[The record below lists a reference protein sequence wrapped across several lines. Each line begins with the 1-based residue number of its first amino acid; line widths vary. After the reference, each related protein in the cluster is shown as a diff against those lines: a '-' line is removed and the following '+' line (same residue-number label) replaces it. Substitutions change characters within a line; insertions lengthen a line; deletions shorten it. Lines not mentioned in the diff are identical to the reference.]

1 MSATPVVTPYTSTS
15 ALNVASVRF
24 LTYVSIVI
32 ADLVATF
39 AAGLISVVTRYEF
52 GGQFSPIG
60 YFSFAPSLSIF
71 FIVFAVGGLY
81 PGIALNPIEEFRRI
95 LRSASLGFLLLIG
108 MIFFLREGLLASR
121 IILISSWTLTLI
133 LVPIFRHFVRD
144 WCSRRDWWGI
154 PTVILGE
161 QESANM
167 TLDML
172 QQNPALGLRPV
183 AVLCDTS
190 RDDLVERNNLV
201 ARKQAF
207 VGDLSHSDLFAR
219 NYCSCYAILAMP
231 LSGSDRIAKFLADH
245 AKQYRR
251 VLVIPD
257 FFGVTSLSVTAKD
270 LCGILVLEVNQ
281 QLTHFFPQKIKRAFD
296 LLICGM
302 LAITISPIM
311 LLIYLAVRLSSPGA
325 GFYGQRRIGRGGKE
339 FKVWK
344 FRSMVINADELL
356 QRHLERDPVLRAEW
370 EQNHKLRRD
379 PRITPIGRA
388 LRKTSLDELPQLWN
402 VLCGQMSLVGP
413 RPIVEAEVRK
423 YGKNFHQYC
432 QVTPGITGLWQISGR
447 NNTTYELR
455 TQMDD
460 YYVRNWSATLDLYIL
475 ARTFRVVLLTSG
487 AY

>member
-1 MSATPVVTPYTSTS
+1 MSATPVVTPYTSTR

-39 AAGLISVVTRYEF
+39 AAGFISVVTRYEF

-71 FIVFAVGGLY
+71 FVVFAIAGLY

-108 MIFFLREGLLASR
+108 MAFFLREGLLASR
-121 IILISSWTLTLI
+121 IVFISSWTLTLV
-133 LVPIFRHFVRD
+133 LVPISRHFVRS
-144 WCSRRDWWGI
+144 WCSRQEWWGI

-161 QESANM
+161 QEFANM
-167 TLDML
+167 TLGML
-172 QQNPALGLRPV
+172 QRDPALGLRPV
-183 AVLCDTS
+183 AVLCDPS
-190 RDDLVERNNLV
+190 RDDLVERNTVV
-201 ARKQAF
+201 ARRRVF
-207 VGDLSHSDLFAR
+207 VGDLSHSDMFAR
-219 NYCSCYAILAMP
+219 DYCSCYAILAMP
-231 LSGSDRIAKFLADH
+231 LSGSDRLAKFLADH
-245 AKQYRR
+245 AKHYRR

-270 LCGILVLEVNQ
+270 ICGVLVLEVNQ
-281 QLTHFFPQKIKRAFD
+281 QLTRFFPRRIKRGLD

-302 LAITISPIM
+302 LAVPISPLM

-344 FRSMVINADELL
+344 FRSMVINADEVLE
-356 QRHLERDPVLRAEW
+356 RHLERDAVLRAEW
-370 EQNHKLRRD
+370 EKDHKLRSD
-379 PRITPIGRA
+379 PRITAIGHA

-402 VLCGQMSLVGP
+402 VLCGEMSLVGP
-413 RPIVEAEVRK
+413 RPIVESEVKK
-423 YGKNFHQYC
+423 YGKNFYQYC

-455 TQMDD
+455 TQIDD

-475 ARTFRVVLLTSG
+475 ARTLRAVLLTDG